1 MIAMKKNTDKIVKPS
16 SSVTIKEVAKLAG
29 VSTATVSYVINNTKN
44 VAPEKRQRVLDAI
57 EQSGYTPN
65 LVAKSLRVKKTNTIG
80 VLVEDIMGYPVP
92 AIINGISERVEK
104 SDYRILLND
113 LRMLES
119 LFNQYDQIMQQKNKI
134 NEAISLLLFGARVDA
149 IIYVGMFDRNITG
162 ILNEINK
169 PLVIA
174 YSTSD
179 DKNFHSV
186 TYDNE
191 NISAEAVR
199 HLFDLGHRRIAV
211 ITGLAHTS
219 PARMRM
225 RGIQRAFSE
234 AGIVLDS
241 ALVKNGDWEYASGYS
256 CMIELLSEDT
266 LPTAVFAMNDLMAV
280 GAMDA
285 IGNAGLRVPEDISVI
300 GFDNREFA
308 VYLHPKLTTIE
319 IDLKGIGQ
327 LAAETALNT
336 ILGVDKGESSL
347 IIPSRLIQRKTT
359 ARVVTAVKESAL
371 P

>member
-1 MIAMKKNTDKIVKPS
+1 MKKNTEIKS
-16 SSVTIKEVAKLAG
+16 GAASAVTIKEVAELAG

-44 VAPEKRQRVLDAI
+44 VAQEKRQRVLAVI
-57 EQSGYTPN
+57 EESGYTPN
-65 LVAKSLRVKKTNTIG
+65 HIAKSLRVKKTNTIG

-104 SDYRILLND
+104 SGYRILLND

-119 LFNQYDQIMQQKNKI
+119 LFNQYDQILQQKDKV
-134 NEAISLLLFGARVDA
+134 NEAISVLLFGARVDA

-162 ILNEINK
+162 IINEIDK

-191 NISAEAVR
+191 NISAKAIR
-199 HLFDLGHRRIAV
+199 YLLDLEHRRIAV

-225 RGIQRAFSE
+225 RGIQRAFSK
-234 AGIVLDS
+234 AGMVLDS
-241 ALVKNGDWEYASGYS
+241 ALVKNGDWEYGSGYS
-256 CMIELLSEDT
+256 CMMELLSEDV
-266 LPTAVFAMNDLMAV
+266 LPTAVFVMNDLMAA

-285 IGNAGLRVPEDISVI
+285 IRTAGLRMPEDISVI

-308 VYLHPKLTTIE
+308 SYLNPKLTTIE
-319 IDLKGIGQ
+319 INLKKIG
-327 LAAETALNT
+327 LVAAETALGAIHGANK
-336 ILGVDKGESSL
+336 DESNF
-347 IIPSRLIQRKTT
+347 IVPSRLIKRDTT
-359 ARVVTAVKESAL
+359 AKAPGRVENQDEAA
-371 P
+371 PA